1 MSSKKGNIRR
11 TGPSKAPAKSS
22 TKPKPKNTKPV
33 KRDDG
38 IDYILDMITTMEDII
53 NLVKEKSRPDIFKMK
68 SSKRSS
74 GERSVLDAYRT
85 YLERYKAV
93 LKHTDF
99 EVHGKMFLRE
109 YEKNRKSF
117 LNIMDDDD
125 FLLDRKRDIQIWYG
139 EEYEETKKKNCRL
152 PFSLF
157 YRYTS
162 DMRHEI
168 SKKLTGDAENDA
180 KIQIRPQ
187 YIIGSELL
195 YCFLLVVREY
205 AGPKYPDYKLWT
217 PILKELASEAH
228 IGNKNTDYSGFDR
241 VINTVFNAVEK
252 AGYTDVD
259 GTPITSE
266 NRPATAG
273 ILGMVE
279 ELMDG
284 GVLTDAMGGMTG
296 NINKND
302 PVSIQDAMLN
312 VTKSVL
318 PKIAEALVDASNPP
332 PGVHVSEESQSHADS
347 MVKNMRAGLKK
358 ATKTISEMD
367 FDGTV
372 PRQDSGEP
380 ESDTDPGSESSSD
393 SGLDSS
399 YDSELDECSDSDS
412 SDSEESG

>member
-11 TGPSKAPAKSS
+11 TGPSKAPVKSNS
-22 TKPKPKNTKPV
+22 KPKAKNAKPV

-38 IDYILDMITTMEDII
+38 IDYISDMITTMEDII
-53 NLVKEKSRPDIFKMK
+53 NLVKEKSRPDMFKMK

-85 YLERYKAV
+85 YLDRYKAV

-117 LNIMDDDD
+117 LNIMNDDD

-162 DMRHEI
+162 DMRDEI
-168 SKKLTGDAENDA
+168 SKRLTGDAENDA
-180 KIQIRPQ
+180 KVQIRPE
-187 YIIGSELL
+187 YIIGSELI

-217 PILKELASEAH
+217 PILKELATEAH
-228 IGNKNTDYSGFDR
+228 IGNKNTNYRGFDG
-241 VINTVFNAVEK
+241 IMNTVFNAVEK

-266 NRPATAG
+266 NRPATGG
-273 ILGMVE
+273 IVGMVE
-279 ELMDG
+279 ELLDG
-284 GVLTDAMGGMTG
+284 GILTDAMSGMSG
-296 NINKND
+296 NINKGD
-302 PVSIQDAMLN
+302 PASIESAMLN
-312 VTKSVL
+312 VTKSIL
-318 PKIAEALVDASNPP
+318 PKVAASLVDAANPP
-332 PGVHVSEESQSHADS
+332 PGVHVGEESQRQADS
-347 MVKNMRAGLKK
+347 MVKNLRSGLKR
-358 ATKTISEMD
+358 ATKAIDKLD
-367 FDGTV
+367 FDELV
-372 PRQDSGEP
+372 PDQDSKEP
-380 ESDTDPGSESSSD
+380 ESDTDPGSDSSSG
-393 SGLDSS
+393 SESS
-399 YDSELDECSDSDS
+399 YDSELEECSDSDS
-412 SDSEESG
+412 SDSEKSD